1 MEFVY
6 GTDFSF
12 WTLELF
18 VCLFV
23 SLCLWRH
30 HRHSLCLAELLS
42 WNIDHL
48 SALLAGVCLNWL
60 AATEPQKWLKSL
72 NEAKE
77 EEKKEPAHRVHK
89 RQSPA
94 PSSSPYK
101 SQCLI
106 PLVYHLLL
114 HSPLSV
120 FLFFYPAFFFF
131 WNKWLNLTGHFQEGV
146 PEQSNANTILLDYV
160 VHGWDSKFK
169 AALSTGVMWKILQI
183 WVTVNR
189 AEFSP
194 LHRLYDFFLQRGV
207 FLLATRPNESYLFS
221 LTVMNFKI

>member
-1 MEFVY
+1 MGLTLVL
-6 GTDFSF
+6 GLWSF
-12 WTLELF
+12 LF
-18 VCLFV
+18 VCSCLYVSGVTTGTRSV
-23 SLCLWRH
+23 SLSCFREILIISPP
-30 HRHSLCLAELLS
+30 SLLA
-42 WNIDHL
+42 
-48 SALLAGVCLNWL
+48 SALIDWQQQSRRNDWRVWM
-60 AATEPQKWLKSL
+60 KRK
-72 NEAKE
+72 KRR
-77 EEKKEPAHRVHK
+77 KKEPAHRVHK

-169 AALSTGVMWKILQI
+169 AALGTGVMWKILQI

-194 LHRLYDFFLQRGV
+194 LHRLYEFFLQRGV

>member
-1 MEFVY
+1 M
-6 GTDFSF
+6 
-12 WTLELF
+12 
-18 VCLFV
+18 
-23 SLCLWRH
+23 
-30 HRHSLCLAELLS
+30 
-42 WNIDHL
+42 I
-48 SALLAGVCLNWL
+48 
-60 AATEPQKWLKSL
+60 
-72 NEAKE
+72 E
-77 EEKKEPAHRVHK
+77 ESEWSERRGEKKNRLIEFINVKAQLPPPRRINHSV
-89 RQSPA
+89 SFLLFIICSCTPLS
-94 PSSSPYK
+94 PSSSF
-101 SQCLI
+101 SIQL
-106 PLVYHLLL
+106 
-114 HSPLSV
+114 
-120 FLFFYPAFFFF
+120 FFFF

-194 LHRLYDFFLQRGV
+194 LHRLYEFFLQRGV

>member
-1 MEFVY
+1 MGLTLVF
-6 GTDFSF
+6 GLWSF
-12 WTLELF
+12 LF
-18 VCLFV
+18 VCSCLYVSGVTTGTRSV
-23 SLCLWRH
+23 SLSCFREILIISPP
-30 HRHSLCLAELLS
+30 SLLA
-42 WNIDHL
+42 
-48 SALLAGVCLNWL
+48 SALIDWQQQSRRNDWRVWM
-60 AATEPQKWLKSL
+60 KRK
-72 NEAKE
+72 KRR
-77 EEKKEPAHRVHK
+77 KKEPAHRVHK

-94 PSSSPYK
+94 PSSPYK

>member
-1 MEFVY
+1 M
-6 GTDFSF
+6 
-12 WTLELF
+12 
-18 VCLFV
+18 
-23 SLCLWRH
+23 
-30 HRHSLCLAELLS
+30 
-42 WNIDHL
+42 I
-48 SALLAGVCLNWL
+48 
-60 AATEPQKWLKSL
+60 
-72 NEAKE
+72 E
-77 EEKKEPAHRVHK
+77 ESEWSERRGEKEPAHRVHK

-146 PEQSNANTILLDYV
+146 PEQSNANTIVLDYV

-189 AEFSP
+189 AGFSFYREESFSWQPVQTSHTCSVLLSWTLRFNAITEAYRISGVALEIVCSFSEQIFLGRP
-194 LHRLYDFFLQRGV
+194 LLRRLAAILNV
-207 FLLATRPNESYLFS
+207 LYLWIIS
-221 LTVMNFKI
+221 L